1 MSAFESR
8 VSFQETSKFYS
19 LALRRVLT
27 KSDHL
32 PARLLCAGVSALR
45 STQPSQIEVFPCS
58 VCVWMLRFFHARV
71 HSMLGSLQ
79 DVDIWESAM
88 GCHHHGYDRA
98 QTESSESIFMPKLLW
113 APWKKSSPPGLT
125 AQRMDRQTDKILMF
139 IKGGHA

>member
-79 DVDIWESAM
+79 DVDIWEVRWAATTM
-88 GCHHHGYDRA
+88 GMTEHKQSPQNPYSCQNFFGLHGKSHH
-98 QTESSESIFMPKLLW
+98 PLV
-113 APWKKSSPPGLT
+113 
-125 AQRMDRQTDKILMF
+125 
-139 IKGGHA
+139 